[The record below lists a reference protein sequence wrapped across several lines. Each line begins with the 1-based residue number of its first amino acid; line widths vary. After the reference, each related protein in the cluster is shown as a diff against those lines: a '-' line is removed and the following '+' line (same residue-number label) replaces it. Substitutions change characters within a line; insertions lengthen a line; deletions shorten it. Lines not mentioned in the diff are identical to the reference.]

1 MDMKETEV
9 TLKTVVLDSDKCIGC
24 ITCMRRCP
32 TEAIRIVNGKA
43 KILYDKC
50 INCGECV
57 RSCKGGAKRPVYDS
71 FDLVESYRYK
81 IALPSPSLFGQF
93 NNLDDPNYVIEGLL
107 ALGFD
112 DVFEVGLAAELV
124 TDCTKKLM
132 ANKDLVRPVIS
143 TACPAVAELIMLKF
157 HELADHMLPVYAP
170 AKIAAKLAK
179 KQALEKG
186 IPADDIGI
194 FFISPCPAKVY
205 SLHREEVSNQKY
217 ISGVLSQ
224 SDIYFRLVDKMN
236 KITNP
241 RKLGKCGYSGIGWG
255 SSGGESNSLGLGN
268 YIHCSGTRNI
278 LGLLKELSDG
288 KLDGDAD
295 FVEMNMCPGGC
306 VGGVLNVE
314 NPFIARNRMRQLADK
329 MKIPPA
335 TMEEYGLT
343 EDFFIWDKAPE
354 PSTSFQLDKNRFVA
368 MQKLMKVEEYLK
380 KLPGI
385 DCGACGAPTCRCH
398 AEDVVMSGGKLD
410 CVKME
415 EKE

>member
-1 MDMKETEV
+1 MKGEKMAV
-9 TLKTVVLDSDKCIGC
+9 TLKTVVLDSEKCIGC

-32 TEAIRIVNGKA
+32 TEAIRIENGKA

-71 FDLVESYRYK
+71 FDLVASYKYK

-112 DVFEVGLAAELV
+112 EVFEVGLAAELV

-132 ANKDLVRPVIS
+132 ENKDLARPVIS
-143 TACPAVAELIMLKF
+143 TACPAVAELILLKF

-186 IPADDIGI
+186 VPADDIGI

-205 SLHREEVSNQKY
+205 SLHKEEVSETKY

-236 KITNP
+236 KIKNP

-278 LGLLKELSDG
+278 LELLKEMSDG
-288 KLDGDAD
+288 KLDGGAD

-306 VGGVLNVE
+306 VGGGGQPIHDGREMAEIRSKNLYFLDSKNELRFSHE
-314 NPFIARNRMRQLADK
+314 NPEIK
-329 MKIPPA
+329 
-335 TMEEYGLT
+335 
-343 EDFFIWDKAPE
+343 
-354 PSTSFQLDKNRFVA
+354 
-368 MQKLMKVEEYLK
+368 KVYDEYLEK
-380 KLPGI
+380 PLSRMAHKLLHTDHDAWEMPL
-385 DCGACGAPTCRCH
+385 APKRT
-398 AEDVVMSGGKLD
+398 K
-410 CVKME
+410 
-415 EKE
+415 

>member
-1 MDMKETEV
+1 MPDRSHPHRE
-9 TLKTVVLDSDKCIGC
+9 L
-24 ITCMRRCP
+24 
-32 TEAIRIVNGKA
+32 RIENGKA

-71 FDLVESYRYK
+71 FDLVKSYNYK

-132 ANKDLVRPVIS
+132 QKGDLPRPVIS
-143 TACPAVAELIMLKF
+143 TACPAVAELILLKF

-179 KQALEKG
+179 QQALEKG

-205 SLHREEVSNQKY
+205 SLHREEVANEKY
-217 ISGVLSQ
+217 ISGVLAQ

-236 KITNP
+236 KIKNP
-241 RKLGKCGYSGIGWG
+241 RKLGRCGYKGLGWG

-268 YIHCSGTRNI
+268 YIHCSGTRNV
-278 LGLLKELSDG
+278 LGLLKEMSDG
-288 KLDGDAD
+288 KLDGAAD
-295 FVEMNMCPGGC
+295 FVELNMCPGGC

-314 NPFIARNRMRQLADK
+314 NAFIARNRMRQLAEH
-329 MKIPPA
+329 MHIPPA
-335 TMEEYGLT
+335 TMEQYGLD
-343 EDFFIWDKAPE
+343 ESFFLWDKTPE
-354 PSTSFQLDKNRFVA
+354 PSTSFQLDPDRFAA
-368 MQKLMKVEEYLK
+368 MQKLFRVEEILK
-380 KLPGI
+380 QLPGI

-398 AEDVVMSGGKLD
+398 AEDVVMNGGKIE
-410 CVKME
+410 CVRME
-415 EKE
+415 EKK

>member
-1 MDMKETEV
+1 MDK
-9 TLKTVVLDSDKCIGC
+9 TLKTVVLESEKCIGC

-43 KILYDKC
+43 KIIYDKC

-71 FDLVESYRYK
+71 FDLVESYAYK

-112 DVFEVGLAAELV
+112 DVLEVGLAAELV

-132 ANKDLVRPVIS
+132 EKGNLPHPVIS
-143 TACPAVAELIMLKF
+143 TACPAVAELILLKF

-170 AKIAAKLAK
+170 AKVAAKIAK
-179 KQALEKG
+179 MRAIEAG
-186 IPADDIGI
+186 IPADDIGV

-224 SDIYFRLVDKMN
+224 SDIYFRLVEKMN
-236 KITNP
+236 KIKNP
-241 RKLGKCGYSGIGWG
+241 RRLGKCGHFGIGWG

-268 YIHCSGTRNI
+268 YIHCSGVRNV
-278 LGLLKELSDG
+278 LGLLTEMSDG
-288 KLDGDAD
+288 KLESAD
-295 FVEMNMCPGGC
+295 FVELNMCPGGC

-314 NPFIARNRMRQLADK
+314 NPFIARNRMRQLAEK
-329 MKIPPA
+329 MKTKPA
-335 TMEEYGLT
+335 TMEEYGLD
-343 EDFFIWDKAPE
+343 ESFFLWDKAPE
-354 PSTSFQLDKNRFVA
+354 PSTSFRLDEDMFVA
-368 MQKLMKVEEYLK
+368 MRKMVQVEEYLK
-380 KLPGI
+380 QLPGI
-385 DCGACGAPTCRCH
+385 DCGACGAPTCRCY
-398 AEDVVMSGGKLD
+398 AEDLVINGGKPD
-410 CVKME
+410 CVKLRE
-415 EKE
+415 ERGK